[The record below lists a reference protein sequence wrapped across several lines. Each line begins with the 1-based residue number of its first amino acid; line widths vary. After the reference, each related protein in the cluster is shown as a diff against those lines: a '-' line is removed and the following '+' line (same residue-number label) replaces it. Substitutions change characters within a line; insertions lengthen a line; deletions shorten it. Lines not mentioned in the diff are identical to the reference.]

1 MLNIW
6 WRLNYLLF
14 SIYSYSVGRSLAN
27 LEHRLVVLI
36 SCHICIIF
44 FFLLMTYS
52 EIFLKLAR
60 CNYSYVLCLYLCKPS
75 VWFLILIYKNY
86 KSVTSYWYMSA
97 SIKKVFIWQNNI
109 QYNIH
114 VQFHSFHT
122 CNDYQTWLTS
132 LIFDGSTCTI
142 V

>member
-27 LEHRLVVLI
+27 LEHRLVFLI

-86 KSVTSYWYMSA
+86 KSVTIA
-97 SIKKVFIWQNNI
+97 TCRLAKKVFIW

-122 CNDYQTWLTS
+122 CNDYISNMTD
-132 LIFDGSTCTI
+132 IFDLWW
-142 V
+142 

>member
-6 WRLNYLLF
+6 WKLNYLLF

-86 KSVTSYWYMSA
+86 KSVTSYMSA
-97 SIKKVFIWQNNI
+97 SKEGFYLTI
-109 QYNIH
+109 QYTI
-114 VQFHSFHT
+114 Q
-122 CNDYQTWLTS
+122 Y
-132 LIFDGSTCTI
+132 TCTI
-142 V
+142 SFFSYLQWLSNMTDIFDLWW